1 MVLDFSSRIKMGKQL
16 IVEQIVWHFIRKGIV
31 SKEFRSIHVSH
42 RFIHYI
48 VRCSWIRSRHD
59 RLVWHF

>member
-1 MVLDFSSRIKMGKQL
+1 MGKQS

-48 VRCSWIRSRHD
+48 IRCSWIRSRHD